1 MKTVNVK
8 IDGQE
13 YPLCLSTRVMVA
25 LEGRARAGG
34 RDLSGE
40 LQAIMADGSVS
51 GAFWLL
57 AQMLKAGRRAA
68 QMEDGP
74 EPLEPPDYDEL
85 IDLVAVGEYAEI
97 FRALR
102 EAVEAGMATTVQA
115 EAPKGKSAKP
125 TRGN

>member
-1 MKTVNVK
+1 MKTVNVT
-8 IDGQE
+8 IDGQA

-25 LEGRARAGG
+25 LEGRAREGG

-57 AQMLKAGRRAA
+57 AQMLTAGAKAARMNG
-68 QMEDGP
+68 EESP
-74 EPLEPPDYDEL
+74 EPPAYE
-85 IDLVAVGEYAEI
+85 DLLDIVAVGEYAEV

-115 EAPKGKSAKP
+115 EAKGKNVKP
-125 TRGN
+125 TRGS